1 MKRLNSISGK
11 LILIFLLL
19 SLAAIIVIDISVE
32 IYYSETMVPVIDLR
46 NKILFLVPGVLIILL
61 VILIIYFI
69 ARRINRTIINIKNAA
84 EKIGLGE
91 FDTQL
96 QVKSNDEI
104 GALAVTFNQMALQLK
119 TMTNNLKDRE
129 ERLIHFYDATLDGIV
144 LHDNERPLM
153 VNHAMVKLTGYTEQ
167 DLMNMNITEI
177 FHHEKSSAFRL
188 PLRPYTYET
197 NALSKNK
204 KSIPVEIQVSTIE
217 YRGKMILASV
227 IRDISRRMEIE
238 KELQKE
244 RLKRLSWVIDG
255 QEIERERLARELHD
269 GLGQMLVAIKLK
281 LESTVDHEDE
291 KTKAII
297 SDLRNMFDKT
307 IDEIRRISNDLM
319 PSGLQ
324 EFGIVNALRKLGN
337 VISEN
342 KSIKVEVE
350 AQNIPDQLDPKT
362 LMYIYRITQEAITNS
377 VKHAQASQIWI
388 KLTQDEHFI
397 SLLVG
402 DNGKGFKFDKTH
414 KFVGNGIYNMRERAN
429 MMNGT
434 IEIKSEP
441 GKGTTVFVQIPI
453 IKNQ

>member
-1 MKRLNSISGK
+1 MKKLNSITGK
-11 LILIFLLL
+11 LLLIFLLL
-19 SLAAIIVIDISVE
+19 SLAAIIIMGISIE

-46 NKILFLVPGVLIILL
+46 NKILFLVPGVIIILL
-61 VILIIYFI
+61 VNLIIYFI
-69 ARRINRTIINIKNAA
+69 ARRINKTIINIKNAS
-84 EKIGLGE
+84 EKIGRGE

-96 QVKSNDEI
+96 QVKSNDEM
-104 GALAVTFNQMALQLK
+104 GAITGTFNQMTVQLK

-129 ERLIHFYDATLDGIV
+129 ERLVHFYDATLDGIV

-153 VNHAMVKLTGYTEQ
+153 VNHAMVKLTGYSEQ
-167 DLMNMNITEI
+167 ELMNMNISEI
-177 FHHEKSSAFRL
+177 FHQEKSSAFRL

-197 NALSKNK
+197 SALK
-204 KSIPVEIQVSTIE
+204 KDKKCIPVEIQVSTIE

-281 LESTVDHEDE
+281 LESTIDHEDE

-297 SDLRNMFDKT
+297 SDLRSMFDKT

-350 AQNIPDQLDPKT
+350 AQNIPDQLDPKII
-362 LMYIYRITQEAITNS
+362 MYIYRITQEAITNS
-377 VKHAQASQIWI
+377 VKHAQASKICI
-388 KLTQDEHFI
+388 KLSRDEHFI
-397 SLLVG
+397 SLLVS

-434 IEIKSEP
+434 IEIKSET

>member
-1 MKRLNSISGK
+1 
-11 LILIFLLL
+11 
-19 SLAAIIVIDISVE
+19 
-32 IYYSETMVPVIDLR
+32 
-46 NKILFLVPGVLIILL
+46 
-61 VILIIYFI
+61 
-69 ARRINRTIINIKNAA
+69 
-84 EKIGLGE
+84 
-91 FDTQL
+91 
-96 QVKSNDEI
+96 
-104 GALAVTFNQMALQLK
+104 
-119 TMTNNLKDRE
+119 
-129 ERLIHFYDATLDGIV
+129 
-144 LHDNERPLM
+144 
-153 VNHAMVKLTGYTEQ
+153 MVKLTGYTEQ